1 MRLDVP
7 SLAVALCVAAVAQ
20 DSKPATV
27 AADERVAVTLKN
39 GESLLGVA
47 PKGVKNERLVAGR
60 FLASQDPSE
69 PKTGI
74 RVWYY
79 RDLDGYV
86 FLEHRQI
93 EKIEVLGRLT
103 AEQSRELAE
112 AIGTARRGAD
122 EARRRANAKRS
133 ESRPTPP
140 EEGDE
145 PAPTPAKPEG
155 LTDDEK
161 ALLADYPPEEGWSAE
176 KFGELKRR
184 SIVLDIYPNAKERG
198 FIDRFAEWQK
208 AQAKLPPPDVEK
220 K

>member
-1 MRLDVP
+1 MPFVLP
-7 SLAVALCVAAVAQ
+7 MLAAALCCVAAAQ
-20 DSKPATV
+20 DSKPAAV

-60 FLASQDPSE
+60 FLASKDPSE

-93 EKIEVLGRLT
+93 ERIEVLGKLT

-122 EARRRANAKRS
+122 EARRLANAKRA
-133 ESRPTPP
+133 ESRPAPP

-184 SIVLDIYPNAKERG
+184 SIVLDIYPTAKERG